1 MTRCLMPAVT
11 QTQEL
16 LVDEHLTRTLC
27 HAEKAKYLEVLSKTL
42 CFQKNMISQN
52 PEQLYTL
59 ADQNCKRAVLQRL
72 HYIIDPPTKRF
83 FIRSAALCMVLFLLS
98 YSFIFDTYYEHI
110 TDEDGERVFQNIEG
124 QTFYIKNGELFD
136 LYMQNEYVGSF
147 PQIVEDFKNVPV
159 YNNIAEV
166 HIL

>member
-1 MTRCLMPAVT
+1 
-11 QTQEL
+11 
-16 LVDEHLTRTLC
+16 
-27 HAEKAKYLEVLSKTL
+27 
-42 CFQKNMISQN
+42 
-52 PEQLYTL
+52 
-59 ADQNCKRAVLQRL
+59 
-72 HYIIDPPTKRF
+72 
-83 FIRSAALCMVLFLLS
+83 MVLFLLS